1 MRLSGFTLDLHLC
14 KFLPWLRLRGEDCD
28 IFDVVQAKEKN
39 YRDRHPIDQFLLLAI
54 EVFGCL
60 HKQVDMFLH
69 SVNTMWNLKRL
80 EGPHLFIL
88 VIFIHQKI
96 SITLQRM
103 QTFSILNRV
112 VAISL
117 ITS

>member
-1 MRLSGFTLDLHLC
+1 
-14 KFLPWLRLRGEDCD
+14 LRLQGEDCD

-39 YRDRHPIDQFLLLAI
+39 YYDRHPTDQFLLLAI

-60 HKQVDMFLH
+60 HKQVDVFLH
-69 SVNTMWNLKRL
+69 NCVNTMWNLKRL

-103 QTFSILNRV
+103 QTFSILNWV